1 MINFNIFKAPQFI
14 KMKKTV
20 LLLIIML
27 SAITLSAQKNLSVVP
42 SVDLKKYAGKWY
54 EIARKPFS
62 FETKLKCITAT
73 YTLRE
78 DGRIGV
84 ENAGVYISKP
94 GKTSI
99 ARGRAFI
106 PDKNAPAKLKVQFFW
121 PFSGNYWIMQ
131 LDENYRY
138 VLIGEPSL
146 KYMWILAR
154 EKKLESDVLKMLL
167 DKASNAGYDIT
178 DLIMTVQDC
187 N

>member
-1 MINFNIFKAPQFI
+1 
-14 KMKKTV
+14 MKKTIII
-20 LLLIIML
+20 LIIM
-27 SAITLSAQKNLSVVP
+27 TLTASLNAQKKISVVP
-42 SVDLKKYAGKWY
+42 TVDLKRYAGKWY

-78 DGRIGV
+78 DGRINV

-99 ARGRAFI
+99 ARGKAFI
-106 PDKNAPAKLKVQFFW
+106 PDKNTPAKLKVQFFW
-121 PFSGNYWIMQ
+121 PFKGDYWILY

-146 KYMWILAR
+146 RYLWVLAR
-154 EKKLESDVLKMLL
+154 EKKLEEAVLKMLL
-167 DKASNAGYDIT
+167 EKASSAGYDIT

-187 N
+187 S

>member
-1 MINFNIFKAPQFI
+1 
-14 KMKKTV
+14 MKRTIII
-20 LLLIIML
+20 LIIIIL
-27 SAITLSAQKNLSVVP
+27 TPSLNAQKSMTVVP
-42 SVDLKKYAGKWY
+42 EVDLKRYAGKWY

-73 YTLRE
+73 YTLRG
-78 DGRIGV
+78 DGRINV

-94 GKTSI
+94 SKISTASGK
-99 ARGRAFI
+99 AFI
-106 PDKNAPAKLKVQFFW
+106 PDKNVPAKLKVQFFW
-121 PFSGNYWIMQ
+121 PFKGDYWILH

-146 KYMWILAR
+146 RYMWVLAR
-154 EKKLESDVLKMLL
+154 EKKLEAPVLKMLL
-167 DKASNAGYDIT
+167 EKASSAGYDIN